1 MWKTV
6 PGCHFLHVDKESSRL
21 TTEELLEVSSPPS
34 VTELERVL
42 AYADAAPEAQGIT
55 VREPCSSSQ
64 ELGGGALL
72 LTVMLASLIKHSGH
86 YN

>member
-1 MWKTV
+1 M
-6 PGCHFLHVDKESSRL
+6 
-21 TTEELLEVSSPPS
+21 
-34 VTELERVL
+34 TELERVL